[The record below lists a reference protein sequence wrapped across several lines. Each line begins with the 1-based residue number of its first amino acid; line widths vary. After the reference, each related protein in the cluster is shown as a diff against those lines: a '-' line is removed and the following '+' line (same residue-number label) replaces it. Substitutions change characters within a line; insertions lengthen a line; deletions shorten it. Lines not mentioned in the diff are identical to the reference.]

1 MHILTHVGVVVLNV
15 HKIHFR
21 KLKQY
26 KTINMIKIPLKIRI
40 YVWELLHVSYAKSKI
55 SPK

>member
-1 MHILTHVGVVVLNV
+1 MYILTNVGVVVLNV
-15 HKIHFR
+15 RKVNFR